1 MSTSVV
7 QSVQGMPR
15 AAGQPA
21 PRIAEDTIIVQIA
34 ALPGAFPLK
43 GLQPPAP
50 EAIGQG
56 DHQPLLSRGEPGDQP
71 GQLPK
76 LGLIDDGC
84 PMHLLILSLCFG
96 IRLGML
102 EPILDR
108 WPSSLDVGSPAFSWF
123 HLKFTCVG
131 ATVTTSRTAKV
142 ISVSSTIPS
151 QRCLAWSSRRR
162 RPLASVG
169 DAPDVAAL
177 RDYSR

>member
-84 PMHLLILSLCFG
+84 PMHLLILSLCLVFALACWSRFSTDG
-96 IRLGML
+96 HQALMSGA
-102 EPILDR
+102 P
-108 WPSSLDVGSPAFSWF
+108 PSAG
-123 HLKFTCVG
+123 FT
-131 ATVTTSRTAKV
+131 
-142 ISVSSTIPS
+142 
-151 QRCLAWSSRRR
+151 
-162 RPLASVG
+162 
-169 DAPDVAAL
+169 
-177 RDYSR
+177 

>member
-7 QSVQGMPR
+7 LSVQGVPR

-34 ALPGAFPLK
+34 APPRAFPLK

-50 EAIGQG
+50 EAIDQG

-84 PMHLLILSLCFG
+84 PMHLLILSLCLVFALACWSRFSTDG
-96 IRLGML
+96 YQALM
-102 EPILDR
+102 P
-108 WPSSLDVGSPAFSWF
+108 WAPPSAG
-123 HLKFTCVG
+123 FT
-131 ATVTTSRTAKV
+131 
-142 ISVSSTIPS
+142 
-151 QRCLAWSSRRR
+151 
-162 RPLASVG
+162 
-169 DAPDVAAL
+169 
-177 RDYSR
+177 